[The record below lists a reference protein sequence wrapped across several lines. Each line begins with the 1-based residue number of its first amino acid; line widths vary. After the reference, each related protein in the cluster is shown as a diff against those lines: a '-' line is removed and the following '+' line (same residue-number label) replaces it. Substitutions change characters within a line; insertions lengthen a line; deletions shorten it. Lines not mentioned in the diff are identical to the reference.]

1 MSIMIT
7 VEFPLQDGKQD
18 DMLASLAEAL
28 PDTRAFDGCISV
40 ETYAEQDG
48 SSILLVEE
56 WESKAH
62 QEAYSE
68 WRVSTGMLDA
78 IAPLVS
84 ADPIF
89 RSYEIRS
96 E

>member
-18 DMLASLAEAL
+18 DMLVSLAEAS

-48 SSILLVEE
+48 SSILLVEQ

-62 QEAYSE
+62 FEAYVA
-68 WRVSTGMLDA
+68 WRESTGFGDVL
-78 IAPLVS
+78 APFLA
-84 ADPIF
+84 ADEIV
-89 RSYEIRS
+89 RTYEIRS

>member
-1 MSIMIT
+1 M
-7 VEFPLQDGKQD
+7 D
-18 DMLASLAEAL
+18 DTSAPAASLMATISAL
-28 PDTRAFDGCISV
+28 SPNVF
-40 ETYAEQDG
+40 
-48 SSILLVEE
+48 ILLVEE

-62 QEAYSE
+62 QEAYLE
-68 WRVSTGMLDA
+68 WRVSTGLLDA

-84 ADPIF
+84 ADPLF